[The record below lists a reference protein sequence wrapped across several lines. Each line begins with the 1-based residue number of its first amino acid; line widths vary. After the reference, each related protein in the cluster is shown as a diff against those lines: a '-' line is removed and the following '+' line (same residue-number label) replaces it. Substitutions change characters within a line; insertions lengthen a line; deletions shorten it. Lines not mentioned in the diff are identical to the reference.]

1 MEMVGHASIV
11 YSVDSHVSGLIV
23 SGSEDCSA
31 KIWKGDCFYCL
42 FSYLDVISVAGDLGI
57 ATESIMSFKCFLLV
71 KSLSCCRWS
80 LCSEHRASWLCLGC
94 QILGKW

>member
-31 KIWKGDCFYCL
+31 KIWKGL
-42 FSYLDVISVAGDLGI
+42 
-57 ATESIMSFKCFLLV
+57 FLLFV
-71 KSLSCCRWS
+71 CLLRCNLKDLRSGHCNRIDHVFEIKF
-80 LCSEHRASWLCLGC
+80 LCEITVVFQMEPVFRA
-94 QILGKW
+94 